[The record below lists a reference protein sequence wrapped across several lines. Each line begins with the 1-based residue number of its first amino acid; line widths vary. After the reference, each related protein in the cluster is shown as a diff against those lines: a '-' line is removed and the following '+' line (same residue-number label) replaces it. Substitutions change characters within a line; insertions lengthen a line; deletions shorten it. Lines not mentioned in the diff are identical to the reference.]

1 MRRPYPLLSLAAA
14 LALTG
19 CLNTRNERVQTRRDP
34 ALIAQNERA
43 LEPLTPLQ
51 IEELFKRQE
60 EERRLSP
67 DLQRWN
73 DHYRD
78 TREAVGRTTDT
89 VPNDPWRS
97 EELDR
102 RRVIVRRWWDVSSK
116 NPPEPDPLP
125 EPPGEYADDQ
135 DGTAVKPPAPKPE
148 EGGEGGEGGDE
159 EAEDEE

>member
-1 MRRPYPLLSLAAA
+1 MRRPTLLPLAAAA

-19 CLNTRNERVQTRRDP
+19 CLNTRTERVQTRRDP
-34 ALIAQNERA
+34 ALIAQNQRA
-43 LEPLTPLQ
+43 LEPLTPAE

-60 EERRLSP
+60 EERRVSP
-67 DLQRWN
+67 DLQRSN

-78 TREAVGRTTDT
+78 TREAVGRVTGS
-89 VPNDPWRS
+89 VPGDPWRAQ
-97 EELDR
+97 ELDR

-135 DGTAVKPPAPKPE
+135 DGTAAPPRAPAPE
-148 EGGEGGEGGDE
+148 EGEASDEGDDEGDE
-159 EAEDEE
+159 EE